1 MCTKKRVSWT
11 MKVTCWRLSIA
22 SFSKSSPEQRTH
34 TFVL

>member
-1 MCTKKRVSWT
+1 

-22 SFSKSSPEQRTH
+22 SFSKSSPEQRTR